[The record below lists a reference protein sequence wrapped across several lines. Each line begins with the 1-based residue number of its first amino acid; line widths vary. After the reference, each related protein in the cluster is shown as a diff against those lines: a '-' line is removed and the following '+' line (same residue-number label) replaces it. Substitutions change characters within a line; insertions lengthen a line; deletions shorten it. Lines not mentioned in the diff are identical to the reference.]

1 MIDYGKILKEIR
13 IQQWNFE
20 GSRHREP
27 TAIVIHPDFYFGVT
41 IQIRPNDK
49 ARLFGM
55 EINLSTSIKPNEFI
69 IGERFEVEE

>member
-1 MIDYGKILKEIR
+1 MIDYGKILREIK
-13 IQQWNFE
+13 IQQRNYE
-20 GSRHREP
+20 TRGYRKV
-27 TAIVIHPDFYFGVT
+27 TDIVIHPDLYFGVT

-49 ARLFGM
+49 PKLFGM